1 MRKNVILNKTIIF
14 HILGILLVFFAL
26 SMFFSLVWA
35 FYFEEQESIN
45 SFLWTIGLTLI
56 PGFLVWKFTP
66 KPEHDLKV
74 REGFVIVSLGWIL
87 CTLFGSLPFY
97 ISGAIPNF
105 TDAFFE
111 TMSGLTTTGATI
123 LTDIEGMQKGLL
135 FWRSFLHWLGG
146 MGIILLSLAILPLLG
161 IGGMQLYKAEV
172 PGPTKDKVTP
182 RLKDTAKILWQVY
195 LVLTIFQAVCLQLA
209 GMTFFDALCH
219 SFGAIATGGFSTR
232 NASIAAFNSPIV
244 EYLLTVFML
253 LAGVNFSLHYKVL
266 STKKPML
273 YWFDRETLFYTLT
286 IAFTTLAAF
295 LMITQRDFTNLSNL
309 EESFR
314 HSIFQVVS
322 IMTTT
327 GYGTDDFELWP
338 FFPQALLF
346 IMMFIGGCAGSTSG
360 GIKGIRILLLLK
372 HIRIELRKLIH
383 PNGVFVVHHSGRIIQ
398 PEIISSVLSFFLI
411 FMVTFVIASL
421 ILSALGLDLLTAFT
435 ASIACLASI
444 GPGFGTVGPT
454 ENFAHI
460 PMIGKW
466 VLSICMLMG
475 RLELYTILILF
486 SKSFWKH

>member
-1 MRKNVILNKTIIF
+1 MV
-14 HILGILLVFFAL
+14 
-26 SMFFSLVWA
+26 FSLAWA
-35 FYFEEQESIN
+35 FYFDEKETIN
-45 SFLWTIGLTLI
+45 AFLWTIGLTLI

-74 REGFVIVSLGWIL
+74 REGFVIVALGWIL
-87 CTLFGSLPFY
+87 CTFFGSLPFY

-123 LTDIEGMQKGLL
+123 LTEIEGMDNGLL

-195 LVLTIFQAVCLQLA
+195 LVITIFQAVCLQLA

-219 SFGAIATGGFSTR
+219 SFGSIATGGFSTK
-232 NASIAAFNSPIV
+232 NASIAAFNSPII
-244 EYLLTVFML
+244 EYLLTAFMFM
-253 LAGVNFSLHYKVL
+253 AGVNFALHYKAL
-266 STKKPML
+266 STKKYLL
-273 YWFDRETLFYTLT
+273 YWFDKETLFYTLV
-286 IAFTTLAAF
+286 IAFVTIVAS
-295 LMITQRDFTNLSNL
+295 LMIALRGDITSLANL

-372 HIRIELRKLIH
+372 HARIELRKLVH
-383 PNGVFVVHHSGRIIQ
+383 PNGVFVVRYGKNTIQ
-398 PEIISSVLSFFLI
+398 PEIVTSVLSFFLI
-411 FMVTFVIASL
+411 FMVTFVGASL
-421 ILSALGLDLLTAFT
+421 VLAALGLDLLTAFT

-466 VLSICMLMG
+466 VLSLCMLMG

-486 SKSFWKH
+486 SRTFWRH

>member
-1 MRKNVILNKTIIF
+1 M
-14 HILGILLVFFAL
+14 VFFAA
-26 SMFFSLVWA
+26 SMLFSLAWA
-35 FYFEEQESIN
+35 YYYGEENTIN
-45 SFLWTIGLTLI
+45 AFWQTIGLTAI

-66 KPEHDLKV
+66 KPEKELKT
-74 REGFVIVSLGWIL
+74 REGFVIVALGWIL
-87 CTLFGSLPFY
+87 CTFFGSLPFY
-97 ISGAIPNF
+97 LSGEIPNF

-123 LTDIEGMQKGLL
+123 LTDIESMSYGLL
-135 FWRSFLHWLGG
+135 FWRSFCHWLGG

-172 PGPTKDKVTP
+172 PGPTKDKITP

-195 LVLTIFQAVCLQLA
+195 FVITIFQAVCLQLA

-219 SFGAIATGGFSTR
+219 SFGSIATGGFSTK
-232 NASIAAFNSPIV
+232 NTSIAYYNSPLI
-244 EYLLTVFML
+244 EYLITAFMFM
-253 LAGVNFSLHYKVL
+253 AGVNFALHYKVL
-266 STKKPML
+266 SSKKYL
-273 YWFDRETLFYTLT
+273 TYWKDRESLFYTSVIIVVT
-286 IAFTTLAAF
+286 IVGTTIHFFA
-295 LMITQRDFTNLSNL
+295 DEKLSLGGL
-309 EESFR
+309 EHTFR
-314 HSIFQVVS
+314 KAVFQVVS

-327 GYGTDDFELWP
+327 GYGTDDFELWH
-338 FFPQALLF
+338 FLPQASLF

-372 HIRIELRKLIH
+372 HARIELRKLVH
-383 PNGVFVVHHSGRIIQ
+383 PNAVFVVRYGSHTIQ
-398 PEIISSVLSFFLI
+398 PEIVTSVLSFFLI
-411 FMVTFVIASL
+411 FMTTFVTASL
-421 ILSALGLDLLTAFT
+421 ILASLGLDLLTSFT

-466 VLSICMLMG
+466 VLSLCMLMG

-486 SKSFWKH
+486 SRTFWRH

>member
-1 MRKNVILNKTIIF
+1 
-14 HILGILLVFFAL
+14 
-26 SMFFSLVWA
+26 MFFSLVWA